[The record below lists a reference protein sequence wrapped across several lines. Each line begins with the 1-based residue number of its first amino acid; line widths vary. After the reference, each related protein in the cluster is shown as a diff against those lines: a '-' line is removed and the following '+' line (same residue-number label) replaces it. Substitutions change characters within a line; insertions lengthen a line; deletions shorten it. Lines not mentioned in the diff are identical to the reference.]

1 MDIMISFRRN
11 WRLTIEIVTFS
22 ILIKDSKIQSARIII
37 STNSSTKWIVN
48 RLRIPI
54 LQIINREIYD
64 WHVWKKNYKCQFQ
77 NQRIFWLTHI
87 FVKLENWNI
96 LGILK
101 KKHNY
106 Y

>member
-11 WRLTIEIVTFS
+11 WRLTIEIVAFS

-64 WHVWKKNYKCQFQ
+64 WHVWKKIINVNFKTSGF
-77 NQRIFWLTHI
+77 FD
-87 FVKLENWNI
+87 
-96 LGILK
+96 
-101 KKHNY
+101 
-106 Y
+106 